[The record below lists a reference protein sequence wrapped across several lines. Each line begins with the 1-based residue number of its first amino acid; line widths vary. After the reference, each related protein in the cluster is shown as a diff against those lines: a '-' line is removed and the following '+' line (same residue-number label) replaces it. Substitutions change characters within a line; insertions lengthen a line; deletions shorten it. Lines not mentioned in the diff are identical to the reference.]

1 MWILFPQLV
10 RANPKSCLAR
20 SLRSTRTV
28 DYALARQRPELNIV
42 KHEKWT
48 EVDVD
53 ELPAEEPDVFE
64 RKSGEL
70 FANRG
75 KFLDSVAKAIS
86 AFANSGGGSLILGVK
101 DDGTSDGLP
110 PLVGRTAMRDW
121 VEQKIP
127 QLLDYLLAD
136 FRVHT
141 VIKSDPSRIPDGRE
155 VVVIDVGDSAAAPHQ
170 SKRDKIYYRR
180 EGGRSVPAPHF
191 YLELL
196 RQRLTNPTLEFTLKK
211 IDPVDITEHDNGL
224 FLVAKLRYEIKNVGR
239 VAAYNWQLNIRAIS
253 HLSKDLNARASD
265 YCFGTGNFP
274 VKKMHLTEVPI
285 NTTILPECKCREA
298 QDFGLQLRPN
308 AHTIDAVREEIE
320 APLDGTIF
328 SYQLATETSPGEL
341 MSIPLSP
348 VLDMSLRPDRS
359 VRDFSISNVEICRA
373 IGPRHSLR
381 SSNRYSPRSSPS
393 ARARPDRE

>member
-1 MWILFPQLV
+1 MWSLFPQLV
-10 RANPKSCLAR
+10 RANPKSRLAR

-42 KHEKWT
+42 KREKWT
-48 EVDVD
+48 EADLA
-53 ELPAEEPDVFE
+53 ELPAEEPDVFD
-64 RKSGEL
+64 RKAGEL
-70 FANRG
+70 FEDGQG

-121 VEQKIP
+121 VEQKVP
-127 QLLDYLLAD
+127 QLLDYPLAD

-141 VIKSDPSRIPDGRE
+141 VIKGDQSRIPDSRE
-155 VVVIDVGDSAAAPHQ
+155 VIVIDVGDSAAAPHQ

-196 RQRLTNPTLEFTLKK
+196 RQRLTSPTLEFTLKN
-211 IDPVDITEHDNGL
+211 IDPVDVTEHDNGL
-224 FLVAKLRYEIKNVGR
+224 FLEAKLRFEIKNVGR
-239 VAAYNWQLNIRAIS
+239 VAAYNWQLSIRTIS
-253 HLSKDLNARASD
+253 HLSKDTNSRASD
-265 YCFGTGNFP
+265 YCFETGRFP
-274 VKKMHLTEVPI
+274 VKKMRQRGIPI
-285 NTTILPECKCREA
+285 NPILPGCEYAEA
-298 QDFGLQLRPN
+298 HDFGLQLRPN

-320 APLDGTIF
+320 ALLDGTIF
-328 SYQLATETSPGEL
+328 SFQLATETSPGEL

-348 VLDMSLRPDRS
+348 VLDVDVLVAATRQKCSG
-359 VRDFSISNVEICRA
+359 FF
-373 IGPRHSLR
+373 HF
-381 SSNRYSPRSSPS
+381 
-393 ARARPDRE
+393 